1 VQTRNRRAHK
11 EDSVVTDHV
20 ELTLPAR
27 PDLLVLARMTVGAV
41 GARAEMAVD
50 DIEDLRLAIDEL
62 CLSAVG
68 DARGGR
74 LELRYDW
81 DDSGMEV
88 SCTFRPSD
96 TDGTSA
102 SDGSSHHTE
111 FDAPGTDTIGTLP
124 TDLSERILDALVDEH
139 GRENV
144 DGGERSWFKKR
155 HVKAGG

>member
-1 VQTRNRRAHK
+1 M
-11 EDSVVTDHV
+11 TDHV

-41 GARAEMAVD
+41 AARAEMAVD

-68 DARGGR
+68 DHQGGR

-81 DDSGMEV
+81 DPDGMEV
-88 SCTFRPSD
+88 SCTFRPS
-96 TDGTSA
+96 
-102 SDGSSHHTE
+102 SDSNGGYERPVDDIELS
-111 FDAPGTDTIGTLP
+111 DALGQLP

-139 GRENV
+139 GHDAV
-144 DGGERSWFKKR
+144 AGGYRAWFKKR
-155 HVKAGG
+155 HVRNTG

>member
-1 VQTRNRRAHK
+1 MYTGTNGASAGANE
-11 EDSVVTDHV
+11 EDAFVTDHV

-41 GARAEMAVD
+41 AARAEMAVD

-68 DARGGR
+68 ASEGGR

-81 DDSGMEV
+81 DPEGMEV

-96 TDGTSA
+96 
-102 SDGSSHHTE
+102 SDGHYDEPVEDSDLA
-111 FDAPGTDTIGTLP
+111 DALGQLP

-139 GRENV
+139 GRDAV
-144 DGGERSWFKKR
+144 DGGRRAWFKKR
-155 HVKAGG
+155 HARDPS

>member
-1 VQTRNRRAHK
+1 M
-11 EDSVVTDHV
+11 TDHV

-41 GARAEMAVD
+41 AARAEMPVD

-68 DARGGR
+68 DRAGGR

-81 DDSGMEV
+81 DPAGMEV

-96 TDGTSA
+96 PDEHRVRSRSRRRACRHVGQPCRPTSR
-102 SDGSSHHTE
+102 SGSST
-111 FDAPGTDTIGTLP
+111 
-124 TDLSERILDALVDEH
+124 
-139 GRENV
+139 
-144 DGGERSWFKKR
+144 RS
-155 HVKAGG
+155 

>member
-1 VQTRNRRAHK
+1 MWARKQRTVDK
-11 EDSVVTDHV
+11 EDPAVTDHV

-41 GARAEMAVD
+41 AARAEMAVD

-68 DARGGR
+68 EHEDGR

-81 DDSGMEV
+81 GPSGMEV
-88 SCTFRPSD
+88 SCTFRP
-96 TDGTSA
+96 TDGDGAVPPVITEPELDSA
-102 SDGSSHHTE
+102 G
-111 FDAPGTDTIGTLP
+111 PLP

-139 GRENV
+139 GRDSV
-144 DGGERSWFKKR
+144 DGGERAWFRKNHAKSN
-155 HVKAGG
+155 A

>member
-1 VQTRNRRAHK
+1 
-11 EDSVVTDHV
+11 VTDHV

-41 GARAEMAVD
+41 AARADMAVD

-68 DARGGR
+68 DSRGGR
-74 LELRYDW
+74 LELHYDW

-88 SCTFRPSD
+88 SCTFRPSETAAPAD
-96 TDGTSA
+96 
-102 SDGSSHHTE
+102 SDGIAHEEDTE
-111 FDAPGTDTIGTLP
+111 TAGPDAIGALP

-139 GRENV
+139 GRDRV
-144 DGGERSWFKKR
+144 DGGDRAWFKKHNVR
-155 HVKAGG
+155 AES

>member
-1 VQTRNRRAHK
+1 M
-11 EDSVVTDHV
+11 TDHV

-27 PDLLVLARMTVGAV
+27 PDLLVIARMTVGAV
-41 GARAEMAVD
+41 AARADMSVD

-74 LELRYDW
+74 LELRYEW

-96 TDGTSA
+96 LGTTLDSETIDGETF
-102 SDGSSHHTE
+102 DGATP
-111 FDAPGTDTIGTLP
+111 DRIGTLP
-124 TDLSERILDALVDEH
+124 SDLSERILDSLVDEH
-139 GRENV
+139 GRETV
-144 DGGERSWFKKR
+144 DGGERAWFKKR
-155 HVKAGG
+155 QARARS

>member
-1 VQTRNRRAHK
+1 M
-11 EDSVVTDHV
+11 TDHV

-41 GARAEMAVD
+41 AARAEMAVD

-68 DARGGR
+68 DREGGR

-81 DDSGMEV
+81 DPEEMLV

-96 TDGTSA
+96 
-102 SDGSSHHTE
+102 SDGIYQKSV
-111 FDAPGTDTIGTLP
+111 TDDDLADTLGQLP

-139 GRENV
+139 GRDAV
-144 DGGERSWFKKR
+144 AGGQRAWFKKR
-155 HVKAGG
+155 HARDT

>member
-1 VQTRNRRAHK
+1 M
-11 EDSVVTDHV
+11 TDHV

-41 GARAEMAVD
+41 AARADMAVD

-74 LELRYDW
+74 LQLTYDW

-96 TDGTSA
+96 LEEV
-102 SDGSSHHTE
+102 SDSEGLADLGEIESL
-111 FDAPGTDTIGTLP
+111 GTDAIAALP

-139 GRENV
+139 GHEKV
-144 DGGERSWFKKR
+144 DGGERAWFKKR
-155 HVKAGG
+155 HVGTAG

>member
-1 VQTRNRRAHK
+1 M
-11 EDSVVTDHV
+11 TDHV

-41 GARAEMAVD
+41 AARADLPVD

-74 LELRYDW
+74 LELRYEW
-81 DDSGMEV
+81 DDSGMAV

-96 TDGTSA
+96 LSASTGGERTDGATP
-102 SDGSSHHTE
+102 
-111 FDAPGTDTIGTLP
+111 DAIGTLP
-124 TDLSERILDALVDEH
+124 SDLSERILDALVDEH
-139 GRENV
+139 GREKV
-144 DGGERSWFKKR
+144 DGGERAWFKKR
-155 HVKAGG
+155 HVRARS